1 MVGLDT
7 DHMSLMEWADGRDS
21 TPARTRLAA
30 LSPAAAPFRIADRR
44 GIPQNQR
51 RGARL
56 SFSQRKSAICGRCS
70 EGGSRRNRPNIAHV
84 PYSGDNAWSLSM
96 NVG

>member
-1 MVGLDT
+1 MVVLDT
-7 DHMSLMEWADGRDS
+7 DHMSLLEWADGRDS
-21 TPARTRLAA
+21 TPSRTRLAA
-30 LSPAAAPFRIADRR
+30 LSPAAAPFRSADRR
-44 GIPQNQR
+44 SIPQNQR

-70 EGGSRRNRPNIAHV
+70 KGGSRRNRPNIAHV
-84 PYSGDNAWSLSM
+84 PYSGDNAWSPNL